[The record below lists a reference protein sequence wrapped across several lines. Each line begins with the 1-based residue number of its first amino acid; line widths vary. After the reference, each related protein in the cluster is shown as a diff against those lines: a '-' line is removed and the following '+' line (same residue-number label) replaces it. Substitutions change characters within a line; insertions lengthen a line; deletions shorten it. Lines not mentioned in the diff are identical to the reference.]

1 MTLRTSS
8 FLLVAVAALF
18 AGCSGGSGESPA
30 PFRIELNARTD
41 DGEALAGAVFTSGK
55 QRLGTTD
62 ARGVLERAI
71 PGSEGQSL
79 AVGVTCPQGYEGPKG
94 SLSVRLSNAVRSV
107 GATGPRPTRLDVT
120 CKRKT
125 RQIVLV
131 VHAPGGADV
140 PVLVEGVAANTVN
153 QDGSAHILVDV
164 DTSVKSLA
172 VTLDTSA
179 RQDLMPQNPR
189 RLFDLDGG
197 DALLVMD
204 QTFRGRVVQKRRV
217 TTDSRPRRHIP
228 TRVD

>member
-1 MTLRTSS
+1 MNRVISS
-8 FLLVAVAALF
+8 WLVLGMSVLC
-18 AGCSGGSGESPA
+18 AGCAGSGQPA
-30 PFRIELNARTD
+30 TPFKIELAARSD
-41 DGEALAGAVFTSGK
+41 DGEPITGALFTSGST
-55 QRLGTTD
+55 RLGTTD

-71 PGSEGQSL
+71 PGTEGQTL
-79 AVGVTCPQGYEGPKG
+79 AVGATCPEGYEGPKG
-94 SLSVRLSNAVRSV
+94 PLSVRLSNNIRSV
-107 GATGPRPTRLDVT
+107 GAAGPRPTRLDVT

-125 RQIVLV
+125 RQIVVV
-131 VHAPGGADV
+131 VHAPGGADL

-153 QDGSAHILVDV
+153 PDGSAHVFVEV

-179 RQDLMPQNPR
+179 RQDLVPKNPR

-204 QTFRGRVVQKRRV
+204 QTFRGQARPKRHVVS
-217 TTDSRPRRHIP
+217 DPRPRRHIP